1 MSDFVGVSHAIHGEA
16 TDKRRLCMNS
26 ENEGF
31 VPEEERDSLREK
43 YRQERDKRL
52 RAEGTGQYVKLDT

>member
-1 MSDFVGVSHAIHGEA
+1 
-16 TDKRRLCMNS
+16 MNS